1 MVFLRARWDESS
13 LVGAREGISAEEAQ
27 LPRVMAWGD
36 GASQLQRGLDIQIA
50 PYFPAWVTEDPKGP
64 Q

>member
-1 MVFLRARWDESS
+1 M
-13 LVGAREGISAEEAQ
+13 GAREGILAEEAQ

-36 GASQLQRGLDIQIA
+36 GASQLQRGLDIQIP
-50 PYFPAWVTEDPKGP
+50 PYFPAWVTKEPKGP